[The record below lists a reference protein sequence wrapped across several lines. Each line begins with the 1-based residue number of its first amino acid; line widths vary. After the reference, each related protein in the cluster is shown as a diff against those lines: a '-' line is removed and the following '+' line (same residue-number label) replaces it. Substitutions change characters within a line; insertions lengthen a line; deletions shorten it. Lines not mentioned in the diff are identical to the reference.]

1 MVNNS
6 DCLDICLMGRYF
18 CQGLLRSQELF
29 LKRRRVIY
37 RSGHGFALAF
47 CYVIVPETP
56 DRIDQGRVEGTP
68 EARDEKAG
76 GAGAKNWPQ
85 FHSRLGWEERGLT
98 WKERVRQ

>member
-1 MVNNS
+1 M
-6 DCLDICLMGRYF
+6 
-18 CQGLLRSQELF
+18 
-29 LKRRRVIY
+29 
-37 RSGHGFALAF
+37 
-47 CYVIVPETP
+47 
-56 DRIDQGRVEGTP
+56 EGTP